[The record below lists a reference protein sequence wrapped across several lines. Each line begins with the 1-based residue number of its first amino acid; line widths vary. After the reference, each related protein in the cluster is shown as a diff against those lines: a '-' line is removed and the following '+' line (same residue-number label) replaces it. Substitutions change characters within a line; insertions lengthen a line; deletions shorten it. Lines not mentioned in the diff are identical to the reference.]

1 MNGRCQVGEQM
12 VLYSWPV
19 TVLSQCS
26 YSNLKTSVGSSRQ
39 TLSHA
44 SSSLS
49 FLTLS
54 VPGRPNPSG
63 GLLSSLHVSSSFQK
77 STAFLKPTLWTWV
90 ITVALLPESRH
101 SRHSAPF
108 LYWLEYV
115 LVPLPNNRTNTQH
128 SVSSVRRAH
137 FKGNFMD
144 GFWWKVFQLCHYFD
158 PWLNNISQSV
168 KKKKGLCEGRAPE
181 DSTEGQ

>member
-1 MNGRCQVGEQM
+1 MLYSCSLKKNRFFSEAVFQRFFSEKIVVNKLMNGRCQVGEQM

-19 TVLSQCS
+19 TVLSQSS

-54 VPGRPNPSG
+54 VPGRPNSSG

-101 SRHSAPF
+101 SRHSVPF
-108 LYWLEYV
+108 LY
-115 LVPLPNNRTNTQH
+115 
-128 SVSSVRRAH
+128 
-137 FKGNFMD
+137 
-144 GFWWKVFQLCHYFD
+144 
-158 PWLNNISQSV
+158 
-168 KKKKGLCEGRAPE
+168 
-181 DSTEGQ
+181 